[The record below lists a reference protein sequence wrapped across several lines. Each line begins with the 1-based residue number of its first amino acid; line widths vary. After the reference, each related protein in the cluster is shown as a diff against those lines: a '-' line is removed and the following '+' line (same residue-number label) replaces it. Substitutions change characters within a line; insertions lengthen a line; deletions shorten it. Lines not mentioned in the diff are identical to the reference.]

1 MTRSRWERLPD
12 GTRILYQDFRD
23 FGRDVAALRAEVEAV
38 DREICSQPPNS
49 VLALADMTGTA
60 TPIEVV
66 WLFKHSA
73 AATRGYLRKQ
83 AVVGLTGVQRV
94 LVQAVARFS
103 GEPMHVFDTRELA
116 TAWLGGEGSDDNR
129 PVTGQRPSRSA

>member
-1 MTRSRWERLPD
+1 MMKSRWLQLPD
-12 GTRILYQDFRD
+12 GTRILHQDFSG
-23 FGRDVAALRAEVEAV
+23 FGRDVAALRAEVEAA
-38 DREICSQPPNS
+38 DREICSQPPDS

-73 AATRGYLRKQ
+73 AATKEYVRKQ

-94 LVQAVARFS
+94 LVEAVARFS
-103 GEPMHVFDTRELA
+103 GEPMHVFDTPELA
-116 TAWLGGEGSDDNR
+116 IAWLTGDEADGGLAVVEER
-129 PVTGQRPSRSA
+129 PKATA